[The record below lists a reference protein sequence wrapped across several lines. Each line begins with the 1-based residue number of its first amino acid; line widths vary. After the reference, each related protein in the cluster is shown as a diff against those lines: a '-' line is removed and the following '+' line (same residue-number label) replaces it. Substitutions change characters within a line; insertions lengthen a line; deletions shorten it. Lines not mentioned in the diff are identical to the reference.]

1 MPVHRKDD
9 GWYWGGKGPFPS
21 KQKAI
26 QVGQAAYASG
36 YKEEAMM
43 DKELTAQFIGTLLHS
58 ATITHFKHWL
68 VTGVG
73 SDAAHRALG
82 TYYEEIVDL
91 VDALL
96 ESIQG
101 AYDELVEPYPPS
113 FDNSPLEPLGYMRAL
128 RQYVRTQRAG
138 LPQDSEIQNEIDS
151 IATLINHTVYR
162 LTFLK

>member
-1 MPVHRKDD
+1 MPVHKKDD
-9 GWYWGGKGPFPS
+9 GWYWGSKGPFAT

-36 YKEEAMM
+36 YKEEAQM

-58 ATITHFKHWL
+58 ATVTHFKHWL

-82 TYYEEIVDL
+82 DYYDEIVEL
-91 VDALL
+91 VDSLL

>member
-1 MPVHRKDD
+1 MPVHKKDD
-9 GWYWGGKGPFPS
+9 GWYWGSKGPFAT

-36 YKEEAMM
+36 YKEEAQM

-82 TYYEEIVDL
+82 DYYDEIVEL
-91 VDALL
+91 VDSLL

>member
-1 MPVHRKDD
+1 MPVHKKDD
-9 GWYWGGKGPFPS
+9 GWYWGSKGPFAT

-36 YKEEAMM
+36 YREEAQM
-43 DKELTAQFIGTLLHS
+43 DKEATAQFIGTLLHS

-82 TYYEEIVDL
+82 TYYDEIVDL
-91 VDALL
+91 VDSLL

-113 FDNSPLEPLGYMRAL
+113 FENSPLEPLGYMRAL
-128 RQYVRTQRAG
+128 RQYVRTQRVN

>member
-1 MPVHRKDD
+1 
-9 GWYWGGKGPFPS
+9 
-21 KQKAI
+21 
-26 QVGQAAYASG
+26 
-36 YKEEAMM
+36 MM

-73 SDAAHRALG
+73 SDAAHRALSD
-82 TYYEEIVDL
+82 YYDEIVDL
-91 VDALL
+91 VDSLT

-128 RQYVRTQRAG
+128 RQYVRIQRAG